1 MAFSFDI
8 DLAEDVDMHE
18 KLAHVKQMAHDSPYH
33 LDLEGD
39 DHCGQI
45 KGIIGGEYEVV
56 DACKLKITIKKKPLI
71 LSENKIKKALTGFFT

>member
-8 DLAEDVDMHE
+8 NLAEHVDMHE

-33 LDLEGD
+33 LALEGD
-39 DHCGQI
+39 DKCGQI

-56 DACKLKITIKKKPLI
+56 DDCTLKITIQKKPLI
-71 LSENKIKKALTGFFT
+71 LTENKIKKTLTGFFT